1 VLDIGLGE
9 VVIIA
14 IIALLVFG
22 PEKLPK
28 MAADAAKT
36 LRQVRQM
43 ASAAR
48 KDLSDAAGLHDDA
61 GLGQTVRDIQSLDP
75 RRALRGL
82 GDDPAP
88 GRPAAG
94 PAGRPAQTPAS
105 QPSAGASPAGAGPAA
120 GPAGTAAHGASSSPS
135 EGAASSSASAGGS
148 PGGPT
153 SAPRST
159 EPVAGPVLEPE
170 PVDPDWT

>member
-1 VLDIGLGE
+1 MLDIGLGE

-48 KDLSDAAGLHDDA
+48 KDLLA
-61 GLGQTVRDIQSLDP
+61 
-75 RRALRGL
+75 RAH
-82 GDDPAP
+82 DPAANTDTTT
-88 GRPAAG
+88 R
-94 PAGRPAQTPAS
+94 
-105 QPSAGASPAGAGPAA
+105 PAGA
-120 GPAGTAAHGASSSPS
+120 
-135 EGAASSSASAGGS
+135 
-148 PGGPT
+148 
-153 SAPRST
+153 APPPRT
-159 EPVAGPVLEPE
+159 NGI
-170 PVDPDWT
+170 

>member
-1 VLDIGLGE
+1 MLDIGLGE
-9 VVIIA
+9 VIIIA

-88 GRPAAG
+88 GASPAAG
-94 PAGRPAQTPAS
+94 PAGRPAQRRAP
-105 QPSAGASPAGAGPAA
+105 QPSAGATPAGAGTGGGPAA
-120 GPAGTAAHGASSSPS
+120 GPAGPAAQGASSST
-135 EGAASSSASAGGS
+135 ASAGGALD
-148 PGGPT
+148 GPT
-153 SAPRST
+153 SVDPAP